1 MLKQIPLGD
10 LEVPAP
16 GEGVKGVA
24 DGLSVLVLRP
34 EEPEAG
40 LSPGFDGGV
49 PSQRGGGSL
58 IGGAESEVVEGG
70 GRWLVGR
77 RWLCGISSCLC

>member
-24 DGLSVLVLRP
+24 DGLGVLDLRP

-49 PSQRGGGSL
+49 PSRCGGGSL
-58 IGGAESEVVEGG
+58 IYSP
-70 GRWLVGR
+70 
-77 RWLCGISSCLC
+77 ISPAAYLRCCCLI